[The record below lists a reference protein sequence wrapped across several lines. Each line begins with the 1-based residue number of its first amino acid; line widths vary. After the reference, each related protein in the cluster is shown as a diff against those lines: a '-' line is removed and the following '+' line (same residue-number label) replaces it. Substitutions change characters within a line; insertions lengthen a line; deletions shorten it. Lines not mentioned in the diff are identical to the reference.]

1 MAQLENITLSEG
13 APPRRHV
20 GSLPSAIQ
28 LSIAKKKKTYNN
40 LLALASPIL
49 LKFFVTNRQIDLF
62 WPVSRIYSKDVL
74 FYPRLAL
81 PEHWVV
87 RAPKLRHFPF
97 FFDRQIRLSF
107 SSLDQ
112 RSRPAIPQ
120 TYRNYAPCDCGLI
133 RRRSDKGGWH
143 SWTAYHEFRGC
154 THQFSRF
161 RKIFDFPS

>member
-1 MAQLENITLSEG
+1 MMLSSPTIGYCCAPQGSESGYAQMAQLENITLSEG

-97 FFDRQIRLSF
+97 FFGTD
-107 SSLDQ
+107 
-112 RSRPAIPQ
+112 
-120 TYRNYAPCDCGLI
+120 
-133 RRRSDKGGWH
+133 RSDYLFLR
-143 SWTAYHEFRGC
+143 WTSGPDQQYRRHTAIMRRAIVG
-154 THQFSRF
+154 
-161 RKIFDFPS
+161 